1 MVTFR
6 IEKQTNQ
13 TDIKW
18 FGGGRKTDDPRAPP
32 PPPGEHTRAFCTAA
46 LLSPVLL
53 SSQPQVPPQAENV
66 DWR

>member
-1 MVTFR
+1 MTFP

-18 FGGGRKTDDPRAPP
+18 FGGGKETDDPLAFPR
-32 PPPGEHTRAFCTAA
+32 GTRQAFCTAA
-46 LLSPVLL
+46 LLSPVLP
-53 SSQPQVPPQAENV
+53 SSPPQVPPQAENV